1 MTNKEKPLE
10 WIASSHKDLMA
21 LPSDVRRRFGYALSL
36 AQIGDQDDAAK
47 VLKGFGGTGVLEV
60 VEDDAGGTY
69 RAVYTVKFAEAVFV
83 LHCFQKKSKSGIATP
98 KADMDI
104 IRARLKVAEVL
115 AQELRNAKRIIEGVE
130 VQRSSGNVFADLGLP
145 DAEKLKIKTG
155 LVVEIRRAMR
165 ALGLTQQAAAKRMG
179 IPQPKVSGMMRGDF
193 TNLSERKLM
202 DCLNRLGYDIEIKV
216 RPAAEPIGHLTLAT
230 A

>member
-98 KADMDI
+98 KVDMDI

-115 AQELRNAKRIIEGVE
+115 AQELRNAKR
-130 VQRSSGNVFADLGLP
+130 N
-145 DAEKLKIKTG
+145 
-155 LVVEIRRAMR
+155 
-165 ALGLTQQAAAKRMG
+165 
-179 IPQPKVSGMMRGDF
+179 
-193 TNLSERKLM
+193 
-202 DCLNRLGYDIEIKV
+202 
-216 RPAAEPIGHLTLAT
+216 H
-230 A
+230 